1 MSTQTVDVPRY
12 PDARGPLRT
21 VLSVDART
29 DGGVTLA
36 LDCGHESH
44 CVSHFTYRVGG
55 HHRCFTC
62 GQAEIREWRASYGVQ
77 S

>member
-12 PDARGPLRT
+12 PDARGPIRT

-29 DGGVTLA
+29 NGVTLA
-36 LDCGHESH
+36 LDCGHKSQCVAHCTYLVGSH
-44 CVSHFTYRVGG
+44 
-55 HHRCFTC
+55 HHCFTC